1 MKGVVWTTVLMYLLT
16 FGGTV
21 GLHYYLQ
28 PPTPEPEAKRLLE
41 EQPPLQL
48 TKPVL
53 NEQQDILIEDI
64 ERLETEV
71 DRIRAQHSLAQSRAQ
86 TLMNE
91 LDRYQTE
98 RDAFISAYEERKTE
112 IENRLAELDRAIAN
126 QVAEQQQ
133 RESELSDLD
142 AQYRLDSMLAYPHP
156 LNDADVLREQMR
168 AHPRQHLERVQRH
181 YQIILQAPDYPH
193 QEQLYDQI
201 EPLLAQ
207 LNEEYQ
213 HNPGMLA
220 LQCSARF
227 CEVQFEMERP
237 DPFMDYWRALLDAMR
252 EQSGIGPIEDD
263 LVVEEEG
270 RITGMVMIRR
280 VQ

>member
-1 MKGVVWTTVLMYLLT
+1 MKQVVWTTVLVFLLS

-28 PPTPEPEAKRLLE
+28 PPTPEPAAQRLLE

-48 TKPVL
+48 TKPEL
-53 NEQQDILIEDI
+53 NDQQDILVENI

-71 DRIRAQHSLAQSRAQ
+71 DRIRGQHSLAQARAQ
-86 TLMNE
+86 TLMDE
-91 LDRYQTE
+91 LDRYQAE
-98 RDAFISAYEERKTE
+98 RDAFLAAYEERKSD
-112 IENRLAELDRAIAN
+112 IEDRLAELDQAIADRI
-126 QVAEQQQ
+126 AEQQQ
-133 RESELSDLD
+133 RQAELSDLD

-156 LNDADVLREQMR
+156 LNDSDILREQMR

-181 YQIILQAPDYPH
+181 YQIILQAPDYPY
-193 QEQLYDQI
+193 QEQLYDLI
-201 EPLLAQ
+201 EPVLAQ
-207 LNEEYQ
+207 QNDRYQ
-213 HNPGMLA
+213 HNAGMLA

-237 DPFMDYWRALLDAMR
+237 DPFVDYWRALLDALR
-252 EQSGIGPIEDD
+252 EQTRIGPVEDE

-270 RITGMVMIRR
+270 RITGMLMVRR
-280 VQ
+280 VP